1 MRLTN
6 RIPLAQLLLTLSLPL
21 STVPGRAQLVGGEAE
36 AEVVP
41 SSVNP
46 MTGTPLAVE
55 ALRRRLAQA
64 QLQSRL
70 EVELTNIE
78 RTRSERRRLAQ
89 PEVAPAPLAAIV
101 SNPAPQPAQRPIR
114 RPVPPLRTA
123 LDELPRAAVPSTVVT
138 APRLVGVIHD
148 GEAWT
153 ALVDAGGRTVALE
166 AGQSEGA
173 VRIGA
178 IHAESAMINDHWQT
192 VPAATH
198 RLALPPTPVVVANNP
213 TTASHA
219 GVAATPTAS
228 TNPFPG
234 LTLGGVGA
242 RAADGS
248 DATPVPATPEA
259 GESRP

>member
-1 MRLTN
+1 MRRTN
-6 RIPLAQLLLTLSLPL
+6 RIPFAQLLLLTPSLLLSNLPC
-21 STVPGRAQLVGGEAE
+21 RAQPVSGEAI
-36 AEVVP
+36 AP
-41 SSVNP
+41 STVNP

-55 ALRRRLAQA
+55 ALRRRLAEA

-89 PEVAPAPLAAIV
+89 TEVAPAPLAAIGA
-101 SNPAPQPAQRPIR
+101 NPAPEPASRPLRRPAQPARA
-114 RPVPPLRTA
+114 A
-123 LDELPRAAVPSTVVT
+123 LDDLPHASALNTAVA

-153 ALVDAGGRTVALE
+153 ALVDAGGRTLALE

-173 VRIGA
+173 IRIGA

-192 VPAATH
+192 MPAATH
-198 RLALPPTPVVVANNP
+198 RLILPATQAVVANNP

-219 GVAATPTAS
+219 GVAPAVTTS
-228 TNPFPG
+228 SNPFPG

-242 RAADGS
+242 HAAAGP
-248 DATPVPATPEA
+248 DATPAETTPDS